1 MEKNSRED
9 ALGFI
14 PLLTGIFYLRKR
26 LDPKIFSSVMILP
39 TTSILNPYGLRFLIL
54 GRARA
59 AELGFILGLTKV
71 SAGLL

>member
-1 MEKNSRED
+1 MFGKKQQKVLSW
-9 ALGFI
+9 FH
-14 PLLTGIFYLRKR
+14 PIFNGYFLFKM

-54 GRARA
+54 SRARA
-59 AELGFILGLTKV
+59 AKLGFILGLTLA